1 MSGSVSIQ
9 VKGLANLKAKYNRLP
24 PKVIEGLTK
33 GINQATAVVEASAK
47 AVTPVGTSRLL
58 RNSIHA
64 RNAKNDGK
72 SVTGSV
78 YTDVEYAMFVEF
90 GTGVRGNGSY
100 PYKTEVALA
109 YGNVAGQVAQ
119 PFLGR
124 ALHQREKEIHKIVSA
139 AVRNAVKG
147 K

>member
-1 MSGSVSIQ
+1 VSIK
-9 VKGLANLKAKYNRLP
+9 VKGLVSLKAKYSRLP
-24 PKVIEGLTK
+24 SNVIAGLTR

-47 AVTPVGTSRLL
+47 AVTPVDTGRL
-58 RNSIHA
+58 RGSIHA
-64 RNAKNDGK
+64 RKAKNDGK

-100 PYKTEVALA
+100 PYKTEIALA

-124 ALHQREKEIHKIVSA
+124 ALHQREKEIHQIVSA
-139 AVRNAVKG
+139 AVSGAMKG
-147 K
+147 KRNV

>member
-47 AVTPVGTSRLL
+47 AVTPVVTDRL

-78 YTDVEYAMFVEF
+78 YTDVKYAMFVEF